1 MFGLRKKLII
11 SLALGAGGARGLA
24 HVGVL
29 RALKDAH
36 FPLNIIT
43 GSSAGALVGAM
54 YAQSGNVDEVESKI
68 RDLLATDF
76 IKKYR
81 LDLFVPPQDREQ
93 EKILDRVGYFVRQ
106 QFVLARSFTKMS
118 FFNSEIVDE
127 ALSFL
132 LDDTDIEKTKI
143 PFGAV
148 AVDYLSG
155 EKILITQGSIRKA
168 VAASCSIPGIFPSV
182 SLDDKLLIDGGII
195 SQVPVVEAREM
206 GANFVIG
213 VSVSPSIKED
223 LNVRNGLEL
232 MFRANEITRYH
243 LNQKNIQMADVV
255 IHPVVNKIHWADFK
269 NIDKLIN
276 MGRETAERLLPEINL
291 KFKRSKFRFWSS

>member
-1 MFGLRKKLII
+1 MFGLRKKLTIG
-11 SLALGAGGARGLA
+11 LALGAGGARGLA

-29 RALKDAH
+29 KTLEDAR
-36 FPLNIIT
+36 FPINIIT

-54 YAQSGNVDEVESKI
+54 YAQSGSVDKVESKI
-68 RDLLATDF
+68 RDLLAANF
-76 IKKYR
+76 LKRHR

-93 EKILDRVGYFVRQ
+93 EKILERVGYFVRQ
-106 QFVLARSFTKMS
+106 QFVLARSFTRMS

-127 ALSFL
+127 ILSFL
-132 LDDTDIEKTKI
+132 LEDTDIKNTKI

-155 EKILITQGSIRKA
+155 EKILITQGSVRKA
-168 VAASCSIPGIFPSV
+168 VAASSSIPGIFPSV

-195 SQVPVVEAREM
+195 SQVPVIEAREM

-223 LNVRNGLEL
+223 LNIRNGLEL
-232 MFRANEITRYH
+232 MFRANEITRYY
-243 LNQKNIQMADVV
+243 LNQKNLRKADIV
-255 IHPVVNKIHWADFK
+255 IHPDLGGIHWAEFK
-269 NIDKLIN
+269 DIDKLIN
-276 MGRETAERLLPEINL
+276 IGREAAERLLPEINL
-291 KFKRSKFRFWSS
+291 KFK